1 MRELPEEVLIVAET
15 SSVLTKDYSEQGI
28 SLTRQPTTA
37 RSFDDRCAL
46 GNRLRQGIP
55 VREERHGH

>member
-15 SSVLTKDYSEQGI
+15 SSVLTKDYSEQAI

-37 RSFDDRCAL
+37 RSFDDAL